1 VVDESATIVPYV
13 YGMFRAKEKR
23 DGLWLNNREPIYLY
37 KKHNSEL
44 NNSQLSS
51 GVI

>member
-1 VVDESATIVPYV
+1 
-13 YGMFRAKEKR
+13 MFRAKEKR
-23 DGLWLNNREPIYLY
+23 DGLWLNNRETIYLY
-37 KKHNSEL
+37 KKTIIHEL